1 MNNKELTI
9 EEELYYFKYAL
20 IDECDNCHDNA
31 VPITNRNDGEDYLEY
46 NGVQL
51 LCNKCK

>member
-20 IDECDNCHDNA
+20 IDFCDLCGKPF
-31 VPITNRNDGEDYLEY
+31 PITNRNDGEDYLEY

>member
-20 IDECDNCHDNA
+20 IDICDVCGEY
-31 VPITNRNDGEDYLEY
+31 VPITNNNDGNNYLEY